1 MGKEIKRFFMLCS
14 FVIMLAGN
22 LFAESV
28 TFGKDNIRGFTFDNV
43 LHSDSYGDIHFG
55 LYVPKDYDGK
65 EAYALFITL
74 PGYEG
79 LYFQGVG
86 RNIKAED
93 YGIEAQKYNAKMIVV
108 APQLSDWRM
117 TSAKQ
122 TVALTKYFLEHYKI
136 DRSKVYLNGYSGGGE
151 TGSLVMQI
159 APELYTAFLHCS
171 SQWDGELDP
180 LVRART
186 PVYLVTGRNDTY
198 YGSSSV
204 QKTYRTLVE
213 LYKKEG
219 LSEGEIK
226 KLVTM
231 DLKEQSYFEAR
242 GVKDQHGGG
251 GLFAH
256 DSEIMG
262 WLFGDH

>member
-1 MGKEIKRFFMLCS
+1 MGKEIKRFLVLCS
-14 FVIMLAGN
+14 LVSMLAVN

-43 LHSDSYGDIHFG
+43 LHSDSEGDIHFG

-79 LYFQGVG
+79 LHFQGVG

-93 YGIEAQKYNAKMIVV
+93 YGIEAQKYNSKMIVV
-108 APQLSDWRM
+108 APQLSDWKM

-122 TVALTKYFLEHYKI
+122 TVALTKYFLEHYNI
-136 DRSKVYLNGYSGGGE
+136 DQTKVYLNGYSGGGE

-171 SQWDGELDP
+171 SQWDGELGP

-204 QKTYRTLVE
+204 QKTYQTLVE

-219 LSEGEIK
+219 LSEDEIE

-231 DLKEQSYFEAR
+231 DLKEQSYFEVR

-251 GLFAH
+251 GFFAH
-256 DSEIMG
+256 DEAIMG

>member
-1 MGKEIKRFFMLCS
+1 
-14 FVIMLAGN
+14 
-22 LFAESV
+22 
-28 TFGKDNIRGFTFDNV
+28 
-43 LHSDSYGDIHFG
+43 
-55 LYVPKDYDGK
+55 
-65 EAYALFITL
+65 
-74 PGYEG
+74 
-79 LYFQGVG
+79 
-86 RNIKAED
+86 
-93 YGIEAQKYNAKMIVV
+93 MIIV

-122 TVALTKYFLEHYKI
+122 TVALTKYFLDHYKI

-171 SQWDGELDP
+171 SQWDGELEP
-180 LVRART
+180 LVRARR

-219 LSEGEIK
+219 LSEDEIK
-226 KLVTM
+226 KTR
-231 DLKEQSYFEAR
+231 DNGLKR
-242 GVKDQHGGG
+242 TK
-251 GLFAH
+251 LF
-256 DSEIMG
+256 
-262 WLFGDH
+262 